1 MNSDELCRVYRCLCD
16 VTRLRILNLLGEDA
30 LCVCHLQ
37 QVLGESQVKISKHL
51 AYLKNHC
58 LVERERRANW
68 MIYRIADASHPI
80 LEENL
85 KCLQDLSSEDP
96 VFMADL
102 KRLRDTDTSAAC
114 CPTSA

>member
-16 VTRLRILNLLGEDA
+16 VTRLRILNLLGEDT

-51 AYLKNHC
+51 AYLKNHH
-58 LVERERRANW
+58 LVESERRANW
-68 MIYRIADASHPI
+68 MICRIADKSNPI

-85 KCLQDLSSEDP
+85 KCLQDLSREDP
-96 VFMADL
+96 LFMADL
-102 KRLRDTDTSAAC
+102 KRLRATDISAAC
-114 CPTSA
+114 CPTSG